1 MNTRQSASNGFAQ
14 GLMMDYHVS
23 GTPNNA
29 LSNALNAT
37 YVTYNGNHAILQ
49 NDLGNGRV
57 ETASLPEGFVP
68 LGTTSF
74 GGIIY
79 IVSYNPLEDVCQ
91 IGSFPSPERN
101 FNQNED
107 HTGTFNIKLDQLL
120 IKDTKSYQYIIPLV
134 DNNGEEIQ
142 LTSGDKFALNIKD
155 LEKYFN
161 YLHGMR
167 MDYEESKQDPCVKL
181 CLAIRRDGQLRE
193 LQSTMYYNNY
203 KTINDSTHVY
213 NYLTLSSDVDQGQI
227 KCIDDYRNLI
237 ESPFNIV
244 NCNISGTLCLLV
256 KIITLDTFN
265 ETHKILGI

>member
-23 GTPNNA
+23 GIPNNA

-37 YVTYNGNHAILQ
+37 YVTYNGNEAILQ

-57 ETASLPEGFVP
+57 ESAYLPEGFVP

-101 FNQNED
+101 FTENED
-107 HTGTFNIKLDQLL
+107 GSGTFYIKLENLNSNLDKSFQLVV
-120 IKDTKSYQYIIPLV
+120 PLL
-134 DNNGEEIQ
+134 NKYGEEIK
-142 LTSGDKFALNIKD
+142 LTSGDKFALNIED
-155 LEKYFN
+155 IEEYFG
-161 YLHGMR
+161 YLTGMR
-167 MDYEESKQDPCVKL
+167 KNCIESTTDPCIKL
-181 CLAIRRDGQLRE
+181 CLGIRREGQIRE
-193 LQSTMYYNNY
+193 LSNIQTYDTY
-203 KTINDSTHVY
+203 KDNTVY
-213 NYLTLSSDVDQGQI
+213 NYLSLSSLVDINNGKI
-227 KCIDDYRNLI
+227 NKIDDYRNLI
-237 ESPFNIV
+237 ESPYNIV
-244 NCNISGTLCLLV
+244 NCNISGTLCLIV

-265 ETHKILGI
+265 ETHTITGLQ